1 MVVTRL
7 LLLVGGSSGSNADL
21 LHDGVDFGG
30 ASWVDSLALL
40 VSSHTADVGSNVEQ
54 DGGEGHIND
63 ISLAEG
69 GGNGELVILKFEN
82 ENCFI
87 IPLKKGLKKAAVPA

>member
-40 VSSHTADVGSNVEQ
+40 VSSHTANVGSNVEQ
-54 DGGEGHIND
+54 DGGEGHVDD
-63 ISLAEG
+63 ISLAECG
-69 GGNGELVILKFEN
+69 GTGEFVILKFEN
-82 ENCFI
+82 ENNV
-87 IPLKKGLKKAAVPA
+87 LKTVLLYL